1 MEVINMALT
10 VSCQDLDSN
19 CTYVA
24 HGETEKE
31 LMADMGKHAK
41 EVHGYTDEQ
50 LKDPEMM
57 KKIKAAIKKE

>member
-1 MEVINMALT
+1 MAMTLA
-10 VSCQDLDSN
+10 CRDLGED
-19 CTYVA
+19 CHYVA

-57 KKIKAAIKKE
+57 KKVKAAIKKE

>member
-1 MEVINMALT
+1 MAMTLA
-10 VSCQDLDSN
+10 CRDLDSD
-19 CTYVA
+19 CHYVA

-31 LMADMGKHAK
+31 LMADMEKHAK
-41 EVHGYTDEQ
+41 EVHGYTDKQ